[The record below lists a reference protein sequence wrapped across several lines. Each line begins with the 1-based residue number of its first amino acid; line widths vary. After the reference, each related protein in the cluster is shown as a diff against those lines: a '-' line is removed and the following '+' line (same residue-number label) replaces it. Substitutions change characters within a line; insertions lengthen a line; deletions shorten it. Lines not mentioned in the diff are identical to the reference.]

1 VVKEMVERIEG
12 GKALSE
18 IECVVVSVELE
29 HGVEDRRQY
38 HIKMDRGNDAK
49 IIHEWIGLSPK
60 ATEETIQQGSVMDR
74 FLTQLEICVKAAK
87 SAKTVG
93 EAMKLMVGKK
103 FRMTKVKLGKDF
115 NGQPAREYYVPV
127 ALLA

>member
-1 VVKEMVERIEG
+1 MVERVEG
-12 GKALSE
+12 GKALQE
-18 IECVVVSVELE
+18 FEAKVISVELE

-38 HIKMDRGNDAK
+38 HIKMDRGGDAK
-49 IIHEWIGLSPK
+49 ILNEWISLSPR
-60 ATEETIQQGSVMDR
+60 ATEETIQQGSVIDR
-74 FLTQLEICVKAAK
+74 FLTQLEICIKAAK

-93 EAMKLMVGKK
+93 DAMKMMEGKK
-103 FRMTKVKLGKDF
+103 FRFQRIKLGKDF

>member
-1 VVKEMVERIEG
+1 MGTIVERVEG
-12 GKALSE
+12 GKALQE
-18 IECVVVSVELE
+18 FEAKVISVELE

-38 HIKMDRGNDAK
+38 HIKMDRGGDAK
-49 IIHEWIGLSPK
+49 ILNEWISLSPR
-60 ATEETIQQGSVMDR
+60 ATEETIQQGSVVDR
-74 FLTQLEICVKAAK
+74 FLTQLEIIMKAAK

-93 EAMKLMVGKK
+93 EAMKLMEGKK
-103 FRMTKVKLGKDF
+103 FKFSRVKLGKDF